1 MRGTH
6 TGRLEFAQYVGIIPA
21 YAGNTVGAGDCCGEP
36 GDHPRVCGEHK
47 WLSAVPSA
55 LAGSSPRMRGTHPDG
70 TADHLRR
77 GIIPAYAGNTKRAN
91 PFSNKVRDHP
101 RVCGEHTLQEVIDW
115 CEQGSSPRMRGTR
128 ELHGRR
134 TVRHGIIPAY
144 AGNTL
149 APDLRVRVIGDHPR
163 VCGEHQSERIRLH
176 VGQGSSP
183 RMRGTR
189 RTVLLGT
196 RVSGIIPA
204 YAGNTWSNAPD
215 TWSSADHPRVCGEHG
230 MADIGDAFN
239 SGSSPRMRGTLDGKT
254 YSCKKYGIIPAY
266 AGNTRIST
274 SNPHGSRDH
283 PRVCGEH

>member
-1 MRGTH
+1 MRGTHEAVEQDLQPVGIIPAYAGNTFFLPPSRRTVWDHPRVCGEHMLMKGASASSGGSSPRMRGTH

-215 TWSSADHPRVCGEHG
+215 TWSSADHPRVCGEH
-230 MADIGDAFN
+230 
-239 SGSSPRMRGTLDGKT
+239 
-254 YSCKKYGIIPAY
+254 
-266 AGNTRIST
+266 
-274 SNPHGSRDH
+274 
-283 PRVCGEH
+283 